1 MSQLLEPAL
10 VVRCRQ
16 ADQQIVESVVPAVT
30 LELNILMSLTCV
42 SLTLELNIL
51 MSLTC
56 VSLTLELT
64 ILMSSSCVS
73 LQSVAEY
80 KAKVNKDC
88 QVKLDTDN
96 WLPADW

>member
-30 LELNILMSLTCV
+30 LELNILMSST
-42 SLTLELNIL
+42 
-51 MSLTC
+51 
-56 VSLTLELT
+56 
-64 ILMSSSCVS
+64 CVS